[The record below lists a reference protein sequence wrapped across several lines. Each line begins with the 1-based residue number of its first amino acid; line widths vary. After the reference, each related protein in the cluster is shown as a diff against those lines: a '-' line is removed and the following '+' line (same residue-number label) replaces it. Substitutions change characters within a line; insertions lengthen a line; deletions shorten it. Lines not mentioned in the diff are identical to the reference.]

1 MRRRVPRGS
10 QLSLEREAHLTRSD
24 RIKGNHRTYSAVNTT
39 CITMSKTV
47 HDVHAKRVIF
57 DTSLSFDEVTAR
69 LDRELSRDKAGPKAF
84 ALLRDV
90 TSREGLERGVQEMSG
105 GKDFVWVVI
114 SSCLVFAE

>member
-1 MRRRVPRGS
+1 
-10 QLSLEREAHLTRSD
+10 
-24 RIKGNHRTYSAVNTT
+24 
-39 CITMSKTV
+39 MSKTV